1 MLSANPQI
9 DSARLDLPVA
19 DTTMMSENDTIIT
32 AELQRGLVFTTT
44 EKPKSPPVE
53 VGVNIGLGESLI
65 TGFMILLFCLLGI
78 RFGNN
83 VKYLAALRRDLLDIR
98 ERGNVF
104 DDTVRE
110 TSFLLL
116 MNMLWIVSA
125 GVLLSY
131 AVGGYANGW
140 ILSSDYEPGWKNELV
155 CIGIAAVYE
164 LLMWGAYWVTGSVFS
179 DSTRTRMWTKAFSAG
194 QGLTGVAWFFIALL
208 LDCYPH
214 ETLPLLITA
223 GVVFII
229 IRIMFIFKGAMIFFN
244 KISSWMVFLCYLCNL
259 EIVPLILTFA
269 AATWLVCAT

>member
-19 DTTMMSENDTIIT
+19 DTTVMSENDTIIT
-32 AELQRGLVFTTT
+32 AELQTGLVFTTT

-53 VGVNIGLGESLI
+53 VGVNTGLGESLI

-140 ILSSDYEPGWKNELV
+140 IL
-155 CIGIAAVYE
+155 
-164 LLMWGAYWVTGSVFS
+164 
-179 DSTRTRMWTKAFSAG
+179 
-194 QGLTGVAWFFIALL
+194 
-208 LDCYPH
+208 
-214 ETLPLLITA
+214 
-223 GVVFII
+223 
-229 IRIMFIFKGAMIFFN
+229 
-244 KISSWMVFLCYLCNL
+244 
-259 EIVPLILTFA
+259 
-269 AATWLVCAT
+269 